1 MRQHWQTAGSAS
13 VKPGERG
20 FTLVEL
26 MVTLAIMAILLGIAV
41 PSFNDA
47 ILGTKLSTYANSL
60 VASANVARSEA
71 IKRNTAVTMC
81 VSSNGTSCGSG
92 NWEQGWIVLAG
103 TDVILRQ
110 DAAGT
115 GYKLTGTASSLT
127 FQATGVGATVAT
139 ITVCR
144 ATPSVGKQERVV
156 SISATGR
163 ASTTTTTSG
172 TCA

>member
-1 MRQHWQTAGSAS
+1 MRHHCQTAEGAS
-13 VKPGERG
+13 VPTGEQG

-26 MVTLAIMAILLGIAV
+26 MVTLAVVAILLGLAI

-71 IKRNTAVTMC
+71 IKRNAAVTMC
-81 VSSNGTSCGSG
+81 VSTDGASCASG
-92 NWEQGWIVLAG
+92 NWDQGWIVLAG
-103 TDVILRQ
+103 TEVIIRQ
-110 DAAGT
+110 DAAAT
-115 GYKLTGTASSLT
+115 GFRLTGTASTLT

-139 ITVCR
+139 ITACR
-144 ATPSVGKQERVV
+144 ATPSAGNQERVV

-163 ASTTTTTSG
+163 TSTAKTATGVCS
-172 TCA
+172 